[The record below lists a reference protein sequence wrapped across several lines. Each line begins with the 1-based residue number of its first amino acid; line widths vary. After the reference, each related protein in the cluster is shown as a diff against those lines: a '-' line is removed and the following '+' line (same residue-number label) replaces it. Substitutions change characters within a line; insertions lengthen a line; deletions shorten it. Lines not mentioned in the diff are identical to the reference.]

1 MAFKAREGKSDEN
14 KRQVSQETRSGEEK
28 SGFLFVFHDDD
39 DVLGMRVFQDK
50 EGQHLPKLRYD
61 S

>member
-39 DVLGMRVFQDK
+39 VLGMRVFQDK